1 MIILTRTDLE
11 QNMDRIYI
19 VAIQPTLLHEHAVTC
34 SWGRRGTPQ
43 QQQKIIP
50 AESAEAAHE
59 LAQKIVSQKIKRG
72 YVPYGS
78 QSK

>member
-1 MIILTRTDLE
+1 MIILTRTDVE

-19 VAIQPTLLHEHAVTC
+19 VTVQPTLLHEHAVTC

-50 AESAEAAHE
+50 TDSAQAAHD
-59 LAQKIVSQKIKRG
+59 LAEKIVSQKLKRG
-72 YVPYGS
+72 YVRYGS
-78 QSK
+78 ESE

>member
-19 VAIQPTLLHEHAVTC
+19 VAIQPTLLYEHAVTC
-34 SWGRRGTPQ
+34 YWGRRGTAQ

-50 AESAEAAHE
+50 TESAQAADE
-59 LAQKIVSQKIKRG
+59 LAQKIVSQKLKRG
-72 YVPYGS
+72 YVRYGEES
-78 QSK
+78 G